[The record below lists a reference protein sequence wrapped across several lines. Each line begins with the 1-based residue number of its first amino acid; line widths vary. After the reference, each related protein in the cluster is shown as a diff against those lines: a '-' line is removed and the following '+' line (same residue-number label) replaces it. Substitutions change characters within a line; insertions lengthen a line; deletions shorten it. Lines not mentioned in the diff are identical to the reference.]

1 MATQP
6 NQPSS
11 ASYIRWEEF
20 KDKLSL
26 GLAAFVAGL
35 RTELLHAPRAS
46 VSGSHSALQAEPRGG
61 ALVETTEAGV
71 VGELTLDGLLDGTEH
86 AARELLLNL
95 DEDNAKV
102 RLYHGFARVQGRLS
116 MRRHCARGSV
126 WRA

>member
-26 GLAAFVAGL
+26 GLAAFVAVYEPSYFTRLGL
-35 RTELLHAPRAS
+35 RYRDLIQRSKLNLEGEPWSKLLKP
-46 VSGSHSALQAEPRGG
+46 AL
-61 ALVETTEAGV
+61 L
-71 VGELTLDGLLDGTEH
+71 GELTLDGLLDGTEH